1 MLPEARLDIVLTTR
15 SGKVADIRILSTRLV
30 QASRLFAGRRPD
42 EVLALLPTV
51 FSLCGTAQ
59 ALAGIAALEAAAGL
73 AAAAPHRVA
82 RRMLLL
88 AETVSE
94 HGLGV
99 ARDWPALIGRDV
111 DLDAAR
117 RIKTAMAA
125 IRPALYPDGDWR
137 HLGGGVLKPDRTG
150 LNAAV
155 EAARKVLAE
164 MLDDDPQALAD
175 QRVFRAWLAN
185 PRGIAGRFLA
195 ELDDFGAA
203 SFLPMPRQGPPDLG
217 PRLEADDGSY
227 VARPDC
233 GGLVFETGPLARHH
247 AHPLVAA
254 LLAEHG
260 PGVLT
265 RLAARLVEM
274 AEALREMASLVQDL
288 PEAKAVPADT
298 PQSDGA
304 GIGMVE
310 AARGQLAHRVEM
322 KEGRIIRYQIL
333 APTEWNFHPDGP
345 LARGLTGVDA
355 TAGLDRRARLL
366 VHALDPC
373 VACDVMVR

>member
-1 MLPEARLDIVLTTR
+1 MLPDARLDIVLTTR
-15 SGKVADIRILSTRLV
+15 SGKVADVGVVSTRLV

-73 AAAAPHRVA
+73 VAAAPHRAA

-94 HGLGV
+94 HGLGI
-99 ARDWPALIGRDV
+99 ARDWPALIGRAV

-117 RIKTAMAA
+117 RIKTAMGA

-137 HLGGGVLKPDRTG
+137 HLGGGVLKPDR
-150 LNAAV
+150 AAIAAALD
-155 EAARKVLAE
+155 AARKVLAE
-164 MLDDDPQALAD
+164 MLGDDPQVLAD
-175 QRVFRAWLAN
+175 PRTFRAWLAD
-185 PRGIAGRFLA
+185 PRGIAGSVLA
-195 ELDDFGAA
+195 GLDDFGAA
-203 SFLPMPRQGPPDLG
+203 RFLPMPRQGPPDLG
-217 PRLEADDGSY
+217 PRLEADDGTY

-233 GGLVFETGPLARHH
+233 GGVVFETGPLARHH

-254 LLAEHG
+254 LLAEQG

-265 RLAARLVEM
+265 RLVARLVEM
-274 AEALREMASLVQDL
+274 VEALREMASLVQDL
-288 PEAKAVPADT
+288 PKAVPDAA
-298 PQSDGA
+298 PLYDGT
-304 GIGMVE
+304 GLGMVE
-310 AARGQLAHRVEM
+310 AARGQLAHRVEVR
-322 KEGRIIRYQIL
+322 EGRVIRYQIL

-345 LARGLTGVDA
+345 LARGLAGVEA
-355 TAGLDRRARLL
+355 TADLDRRARLL